1 MTEHDAFWGRMNDPI
16 GSAHVRG
23 PCGDEME
30 IYLDIRDGVVREA
43 RYYTGRGCENT
54 KRCGRAV
61 ASRVQGQRVDDA
73 LSLSPR
79 EVIDGIPELD
89 PTGDHC
95 AILAVT
101 TLYRALADYLLKP

>member
-1 MTEHDAFWGRMNDPI
+1 MAVDDAFWGRMNDPV
-16 GSAHVRG
+16 GAAHVRG

-30 IYLDIRDGVVREA
+30 MYLDIRDGVIRAA
-43 RYYTGRGCENT
+43 RYYTDRGCDDT

-61 ASRVQGQRVDDA
+61 AARVEGQAVDDA
-73 LSLSPR
+73 MSLSPR
-79 EVIDGIPELD
+79 EVVDSVPELA